1 MKNIKEAVKKVNEG
15 LLQKRA
21 GGFADSIGA
30 GITSPTLMNLHPVTG
45 IERLLAAVGDD
56 PSKEEIKGY
65 DKNPI
70 PSLLVGPYR
79 DIRRRREML
88 SRAGKD
94 AGYHVAAEELA
105 NPGLGW
111 AALLGGLGVGQFAL
125 REHLADKAGDKARA
139 EYIKSHPLPEN
150 SPDLAYKE
158 RAWAADEAYRDT
170 RRAGEE
176 SRINTGVVLGGLG
189 LTALAAELA
198 APIVAAITPT
208 RTAEEQLK
216 HDKGSSWKSWLI
228 PGVASY
234 NRYKRLGRIIAEDAE
249 REAKQQKTASAI
261 EKKGGTGVPGAA
273 IKIIKN
279 PASTGA
285 TVENGQIKDKPNG
298 YFEQID
304 RRRQVITPRVDVPT
318 ATPEVPEDLRTISEK
333 EPVEVSESVLA
344 TKIRPEQAR
353 KNAEAMVRHFKTIN
367 PVLGAVIPRTMR
379 PHLLTRD
386 EIITTLSKNY
396 EQGGRENR
404 GAFLAKQRLLPVEQH
419 RKNVM
424 QIHPDMLKEP
434 DLVNDV
440 RTENVQRRATMAQNA
455 RASKGL
461 GIA

>member
-1 MKNIKEAVKKVNEG
+1 MKNIKEAVKKVNES

-30 GITSPTLMNLHPVTG
+30 GIASPTLMNLHPVTG

-125 REHLADKAGDKARA
+125 REHLADKAGGKALA

-150 SPDLAYKE
+150 SPHLAYKE
-158 RAWAADEAYRDT
+158 RMEAAEDVARAT

-249 REAKQQKTASAI
+249 REAKQQKTATAI
-261 EKKGGTGVPGAA
+261 EKSAGAGVPGSGVQ
-273 IKIIKN
+273 IIQ
-279 PASTGA
+279 P
-285 TVENGQIKDKPNG
+285 
-298 YFEQID
+298 
-304 RRRQVITPRVDVPT
+304 TPRVKGDVGKYPT
-318 ATPEVPEDLRTISEK
+318 GVEYRTYLEGNLGLNTKSAEKRGFVPPRLTKEQETAPITPKTADQINDTQINEYIDKHFKSATPETQAAVRAYLKRQHRTNMKPLYSEK
-333 EPVEVSESVLA
+333 ETTGRVTKPQGAPKVRPQLA
-344 TKIRPEQAR
+344 PGEEPLQDLSGKQQR
-353 KNAEAMVRHFKTIN
+353 
-367 PVLGAVIPRTMR
+367 
-379 PHLLTRD
+379 HLL
-386 EIITTLSKNY
+386 L
-396 EQGGRENR
+396 QGLFGSN
-404 GAFLAKQRLLPVEQH
+404 
-419 RKNVM
+419 NV
-424 QIHPDMLKEP
+424 DATGV
-434 DLVNDV
+434 VN
-440 RTENVQRRATMAQNA
+440 
-455 RASKGL
+455 G
-461 GIA
+461 